1 LESIRFETATRE
13 VDGLTILVLGGEVDV
28 YTAPQFREAI
38 EKVLAPGQLHLII
51 DMSGISYIDS
61 SGFGILLS
69 AVKRIR
75 PNGGSVNLV
84 SCNSAIDR
92 VLRITKLNTV
102 FNVVDTL
109 DQALAFAKP

>member
-1 LESIRFETATRE
+1 LESIRLATATKE
-13 VDGLTILVLGGEVDV
+13 VDGYTILVLNGEVDV

-38 EKVLAPGQLHLII
+38 DKVLTQGQLHLILE
-51 DMSGISYIDS
+51 MSGISYIDS

-69 AVKRIR
+69 AIKRIR
-75 PNGGSVNLV
+75 PKGGTVNLIA
-84 SCNSAIDR
+84 CNAAIDR

-109 DQALAFAKP
+109 DQVLTAVKP